1 MGAMSSATGPD
12 ALRRFVEDELLR
24 APFLIDQVIDG
35 AVQHMRDGI
44 PGMSPAERA
53 VAADLLTKSLSN
65 RQHLVDYYVRS
76 LRLQVE
82 GELSGRAP
90 ATGAAT
96 APMPAKLSL
105 ELVDEEEVS
114 VDVEISH
121 TIEAVRSIAEYEL
134 RELQTFVSALI
145 GDMDVARDYNP
156 FRAETHARALWA
168 ASQALPMSKGYQL
181 TFMRHAS
188 TPLAQVLR
196 KTYAAASSRLEAAG
210 VEPASHRTMVLPSG
224 SRRSRP
230 SSNEASFSPD
240 LLRIR
245 DSMPVRAE
253 PPAAPTPPLETV
265 LQQTEGELRQLPPD
279 TQAAE
284 YDRLRQSQRERLV
297 ASAANPVDQQS
308 VELVGRLFDN
318 MLADRGLPADIKL
331 LLSRMQGPALR
342 VALQD
347 PKTLDGESHPVWLFT
362 NQLAFLGDI
371 LPPAGASERDEVLRF
386 MQNLL
391 DHLVAEHAQ
400 NAALYQWALERL
412 KKHDQQR
419 LEQRCHAAAGEIAT
433 LQTLEDR
440 IVATRDTSSS
450 MGGTLDVAQLDTV
463 PASLMD
469 LEATPKRPPASA
481 EAWLGALG
489 PGDWVRM
496 FMQGRWVHAQLL
508 WPGLHGELYLFGDSA
523 SPTTW
528 AVRRRALLTLHAER
542 LLDTLLPRPLV
553 RAAAKQVMR
562 QMVR

>member
-1 MGAMSSATGPD
+1 MSHETGPG
-12 ALRRFVEDELLR
+12 ALRHFVEDEVLR
-24 APFLIDQVIDG
+24 APFVIDQVIDG
-35 AVQHMRDGI
+35 ALEHMRAAV

-53 VAADLLTKSLSN
+53 VAAELLTKTQSN
-65 RQHLVDYYVRS
+65 RQHVVDYYVRS

-82 GELSGRAP
+82 GELSGRAAP
-90 ATGAAT
+90 SGAAT
-96 APMPAKLSL
+96 APAPAKLSL

-121 TIEAVRSIAEYEL
+121 TIEAIRSIAEYEL
-134 RELQTFVSALI
+134 RELQTFVSALV
-145 GDMDVARDYNP
+145 GDMDVTRDYNP
-156 FRAETHARALWA
+156 FRAEAHARALWA

-196 KTYAAASSRLEAAG
+196 KAYAAASSRLESAG
-210 VEPASHRTMVLPSG
+210 VAPASHRTMVLPSG

-230 SSNEASFSPD
+230 STNEGSFSPD

-253 PPAAPTPPLETV
+253 APASPTPPLETV
-265 LQQTEGELRQLPPD
+265 LQQTEGELRNLAPD
-279 TQAAE
+279 TQAAD

-297 ASAANPVDQQS
+297 ASAENPVDQQS

-318 MLADRGLPADIKL
+318 MLADRGLTPDIKL

-342 VALQD
+342 VALHD

-362 NQLAFLGDI
+362 NALAFLGDI
-371 LPPAGASERDEVLRF
+371 LPPPGATEREEVLRF

-391 DHLVAEHAQ
+391 DHLVAEREQ

-412 KKHDQQR
+412 NKHAQQR
-419 LEQRCHAAAGEIAT
+419 LEQRCHAAAGEITT

-440 IVATRDTSSS
+440 IVATRDTNSSV
-450 MGGTLDVAQLDTV
+450 GGTLDVAQLDTV

-469 LEATPKRPPASA
+469 LEAVAKRPPASA
-481 EAWLGALG
+481 EAWLSARG
-489 PGDWVRM
+489 PGEWVRM

-508 WPGLHGELYLFGDSA
+508 WPGMHGELYLFGDCA

-528 AVRRRALLTLHAER
+528 AVRRRALLTLHAEH

-562 QMVR
+562 QMLR